1 MPRGPR
7 DDAPGVA
14 HHVMV
19 RGIERRALFMD
30 DVDRRELLRR
40 LSVLVPELG
49 FRCFAWALMP
59 NHFHLVVRSGPVR
72 VSRLMAR
79 LGTGYARYF
88 NRRHDRVGH
97 LLQNRFRSRRVVDDA
112 DLLGLVL
119 YVSRNPLEGDLV
131 TDPRGIERLRWCG
144 VGALLG
150 WRRPHA
156 FEAVAETLA
165 LFDDDRARAQGR
177 IRAWLA
183 EAAEERAAP
192 ELPPARRD
200 SSMRARAGASG
211 AGTRTCADAA
221 ALLREVCL
229 RFGVSERELHSM
241 RRGRALA
248 AARAEFARRAARELG
263 LAGPEIGR
271 AIGVTPAGVSRIFA
285 RTRPEPSP
293 SQSSQ

>member
-19 RGIERRALFMD
+19 RGIERRSLFAD
-30 DVDRRELLRR
+30 DADRSELLRR
-40 LSVLVPELG
+40 LSILVPELG

-112 DLLGLVL
+112 DLIGLVV
-119 YVSRNPLEGDLV
+119 YVSRNPLEGGLV
-131 TDPRGIERLRWCG
+131 MDPGALERFRWCSA
-144 VGALLG
+144 GALMG
-150 WRRPHA
+150 WRRPHP

-165 LFDDDRARAQGR
+165 LFDDDRARAR
-177 IRAWLA
+177 VRLRAWLA
-183 EAAEERAAP
+183 RLLGCP
-192 ELPPARRD
+192 ESD
-200 SSMRARAGASG
+200 
-211 AGTRTCADAA
+211 TR
-221 ALLREVCL
+221 
-229 RFGVSERELHSM
+229 
-241 RRGRALA
+241 
-248 AARAEFARRAARELG
+248 
-263 LAGPEIGR
+263 
-271 AIGVTPAGVSRIFA
+271 
-285 RTRPEPSP
+285 SP
-293 SQSSQ
+293 T